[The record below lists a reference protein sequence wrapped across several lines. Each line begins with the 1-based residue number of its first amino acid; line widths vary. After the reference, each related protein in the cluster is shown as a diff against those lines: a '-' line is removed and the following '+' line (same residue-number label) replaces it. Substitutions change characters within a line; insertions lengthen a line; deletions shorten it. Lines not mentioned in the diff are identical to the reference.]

1 MNPLFIGPLLEL
13 GKGIIDRLFPDPAQK
28 AAAELELLKM
38 TQEGDL
44 KLILAQLEI
53 NAKEAQHPSIFISG
67 WRPAVGWIC
76 GFGLAYQTVLH
87 NILQWV
93 ASINSWPLPASP
105 DTDTLVYVLGT
116 LLGVAGLRTIEK
128 VKDVASN

>member
-93 ASINSWPLPASP
+93 ASINKWPLPVSP

-128 VKDVASN
+128 VKNVSSN